1 MRYLARVYR
10 NVQTLISEQKRAAQ
24 KSLLHSTFNY
34 RNKGVW
40 PKVVMSKS
48 FIARAI
54 SLSLPQKTLR
64 SSSTWFK
71 FTSCRCLLNGPSTN
85 LNCETFA
92 SWSIFSWRIFCL
104 GAIVNNRLHYLVET
118 IQSSSQSWAWNVFT
132 VAVKERHSIQLTVS
146 YYVNNNQSK
155 RKPKPLSRLEAISWW
170 AELSEVHFKRCSR
183 VPLIFATKATRME
196 SVRARAALVR
206 LGSSQISKRLTLVA
220 VANDGFILSCTRR
233 PSLVREKEEKKNRTR
248 QSIT

>member
-1 MRYLARVYR
+1 MAKGCDEQVIYR
-10 NVQTLISEQKRAAQ
+10 TRNILISPAKDASFKQHLIQ
-24 KSLLHSTFNY
+24 IYIVSLFI
-34 RNKGVW
+34 KW
-40 PKVVMSKS
+40 PKYKS
-48 FIARAI
+48 QLWNFRFMKHA
-54 SLSLPQKTLR
+54 
-64 SSSTWFK
+64 
-71 FTSCRCLLNGPSTN
+71 
-85 LNCETFA
+85 
-92 SWSIFSWRIFCL
+92 SIFSWRIFCL

-118 IQSSSQSWAWNVFT
+118 IQSSNQSWAWNVFT

-233 PSLVREKEEKKNRTR
+233 PSLVREKEEKKNRIR